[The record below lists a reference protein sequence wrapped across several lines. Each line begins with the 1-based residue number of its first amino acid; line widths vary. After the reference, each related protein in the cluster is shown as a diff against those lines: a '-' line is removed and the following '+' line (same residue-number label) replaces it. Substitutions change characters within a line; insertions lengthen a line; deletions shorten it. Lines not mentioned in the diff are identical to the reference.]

1 MARKTNIVSQRNK
14 IRLYIVLILLI
25 AVLAGFLDY
34 PQIYN
39 NSVDWLNSKIPL
51 NIPHY
56 LNLPFRLGLDLQG
69 GTHLVYQADVTDIPT
84 GEKDD
89 AVEGVRDVIERRVN
103 AFGVT
108 EPLVQT
114 NKVGNQYRVIVELA
128 GIKDVRE
135 AIKMIG
141 ETPLLEFKEQNDEQP
156 EITEEQKADMEAYN
170 TLARQRAEEILT
182 EVKVDPESFFQV
194 AEEKS
199 EDSATKDNNGDLGF
213 IKNGYEHSEFFDA
226 VSYLEKGQI
235 YGEVLENAEG
245 YNILK
250 RGDVQAEKEV
260 KANHILICYEGAE
273 RCEQNISK
281 EEARAKIEE
290 LKEQVTP
297 ENFIDLAKEN
307 STEPGA
313 ETSGGDLGY
322 FSKGQMVPEFENAA
336 FALEDGQI
344 SDIVETQFGFHLI
357 YKIAERTDES
367 IQVYRI
373 LIAKQTEADYA
384 EPFKYTGLTGKHLKK
399 AQVSFNPNT
408 NEPEV
413 SLEFNDEGKDLFA
426 EITSKNVGKIVGIFL
441 DGDPIS
447 LPKVNEKISEG
458 RAVITGKFTLE
469 EAKTLVRRL
478 NAGALPVPI
487 NLISQ
492 QTVGASLGHE
502 SLTQSLEAAILGL
515 ILVGLF
521 MIIYYRLPG
530 LLSVISLCV
539 YGVLLLA
546 IFKLIP
552 VTLTLAGIAG
562 FILSV
567 GMAVDANVLI
577 FERMKEELKLDKPIG
592 SAIDEGFKRAW
603 PSIRDGNISTLI
615 TCAILYWFGTSIIQ
629 GFALTL
635 FIGILIS
642 MISALLIT
650 RVFIYLIIGWR
661 PVNKLS
667 WLLLYKKSQE
677 EQDVTK
683 KKSMTSITL

>member
-677 EQDVTK
+677 EQE
-683 KKSMTSITL
+683 S

>member
-677 EQDVTK
+677 E
-683 KKSMTSITL
+683 